1 MYTHVYLYLWYN
13 WYTPHNWQNRC
24 HLNIPNELFVPCF
37 WLCSYSSNVLP
48 ETPIQRGG
56 AYWEDVVVS
65 SKLGCFRFFDKFPDF
80 FQIYFFH
87 DAKKKFGV
95 VTLFHCH
102 SQASFFCKIW
112 MIFKKKKGIPQIQL
126 NPTTRCF
133 SKCPNKDIRA
143 PNKNILSAGRGP
155 VSFPRSLPRS
165 TWAENHEDCAEDPVR
180 DLEEALQIPL
190 QKKVLN
196 LQQVTSWIS
205 QRGGFFTGGWKDSLL
220 KRKKVEM
227 KK

>member
-65 SKLGCFRFFDKFPDF
+65 SKLGCFRFFDMFPDF

-112 MIFKKKKGIPQIQL
+112 MIFKKKEYHRFSSTLPPGASQSVPTKILGPQIKTFFPPSGSR
-126 NPTTRCF
+126 N
-133 SKCPNKDIRA
+133 D
-143 PNKNILSAGRGP
+143 
-155 VSFPRSLPRS
+155 PRSLPRS

-205 QRGGFFTGGWKDSLL
+205 QRGGFFAGWWKDVFVE
-220 KRKKVEM
+220 KKVEM

>member
-1 MYTHVYLYLWYN
+1 MVRNLVLPPSVSRFSHLGRCICQWILLVLGTCELNNIYMHMYTHVYLYLWYN

-65 SKLGCFRFFDKFPDF
+65 SKLGCFRFFDIFPDF

-102 SQASFFCKIW
+102 SEASFFCKIW
-112 MIFKKKKGIPQIQL
+112 MIF
-126 NPTTRCF
+126 
-133 SKCPNKDIRA
+133 
-143 PNKNILSAGRGP
+143 
-155 VSFPRSLPRS
+155 
-165 TWAENHEDCAEDPVR
+165 
-180 DLEEALQIPL
+180 
-190 QKKVLN
+190 
-196 LQQVTSWIS
+196 
-205 QRGGFFTGGWKDSLL
+205 
-220 KRKKVEM
+220 
-227 KK
+227 

>member
-13 WYTPHNWQNRC
+13 WYTPHSWQNRC
-24 HLNIPNELFVPCF
+24 HLNIPNESFVPCF

-65 SKLGCFRFFDKFPDF
+65 SKLGCFWNLLLSWCS
-80 FQIYFFH
+80 FH
-87 DAKKKFGV
+87 G
-95 VTLFHCH
+95 H
-102 SQASFFCKIW
+102 SQASFFAKSEW
-112 MIFKKKKGIPQIQL
+112 
-126 NPTTRCF
+126 F
-133 SKCPNKDIRA
+133 SKKRNKTDSAQPYHQVLLKVSQQRYGSQIKTFTPDGVPWVSPGVCPGQPDPKTH
-143 PNKNILSAGRGP
+143 K
-155 VSFPRSLPRS
+155 
-165 TWAENHEDCAEDPVR
+165 DCAEDPVR

-205 QRGGFFTGGWKDSLL
+205 QRGGFFAGGWKDVFVEKK
-220 KRKKVEM
+220 KRWRWIFVDFSEKEQDWYTMMVW
-227 KK
+227 